1 MKRKATMMR
10 MVAAAAWACALA
22 GPAAQAGDFDGSKA
36 LICAPARV
44 HECDAGANCVAGS
57 PREIG
62 TPTFLRIDF
71 EKKAVVGPQRSSPIL
86 HLEKSEGQLLLM
98 GTELG
103 FGWSLALNQET
114 GDMAA
119 TLADRDGVF
128 VMFGSCIAP

>member
-1 MKRKATMMR
+1 MKYTTPMG
-10 MVAAAAWACALA
+10 VFLAASACTLA

-36 LICAPARV
+36 LICAPAEV
-44 HECDAGANCVAGS
+44 HECVAGTSCAAGS

-71 EKKAVVGPQRSSPIL
+71 AKKAIVGPLRTSPIL
-86 HLEKSEGQLLLM
+86 HIEASEGQLLLM
-98 GTELG
+98 GTELD
-103 FGWSLALNQET
+103 FGWSLALNQAT

-119 TLADRDGVF
+119 TLTDRDGAF